1 VLFVATT
8 MRVLA
13 AAAFVVAALT
23 STALAQP
30 GMTQPYGPSYG
41 PPPPPAPAPQ
51 GQPYYGGGYN
61 GGYQPQYAQPP
72 QQPML
77 DLQLKSSGTALL
89 WSLGTTVAGIAMI
102 GAAFDEE
109 SEGLLLLGAG
119 LTLVGPSAGH
129 IYAGEGSHALE
140 ASLLRAGGLLIFT
153 LGAIEYDS
161 YDDCYDY
168 YYCEDD
174 NDGEAAMW
182 IGGLIVVG
190 SALYDFYD
198 GGRAANRYNDR
209 KRKAAY
215 QFSPTMMSKA
225 GGGFTPGVGVSGAF

>member
-1 VLFVATT
+1 

-13 AAAFVVAALT
+13 AAAFLAAMT

-30 GMTQPYGPSYG
+30 GMTPPTYGSPPYSA
-41 PPPPPAPAPQ
+41 PPPGAPAPQ
-51 GQPYYGGGYN
+51 GQPIYGGTYGGGY
-61 GGYQPQYAQPP
+61 GGYQPAYAQQP

-89 WSLGTTVAGIAMI
+89 WAVGTTVAGIAAI

-119 LTLVGPSAGH
+119 LTLIGPSAGH
-129 IYAGEGSHALE
+129 IYAGEGTHAVK
-140 ASLLRAGGLLIFT
+140 ASLLRAGGVVVFS
-153 LGAIEYDS
+153 LGAVANANATS
-161 YDDCYDY
+161 DCYDA
-168 YYCEDD
+168 YYCED
-174 NDGEAAMW
+174 NNSDGEAAMW

-190 SALYDFYD
+190 STLYDLYD
-198 GGRAANRYNDR
+198 AGRAVNRYNDR
-209 KRKAAY
+209 KRKAASY

-225 GGGFTPGVGVSGAF
+225 GGGVTPGVGVTGSF

>member
-1 VLFVATT
+1 

-13 AAAFVVAALT
+13 AAAFVLALT

-30 GMTQPYGPSYG
+30 GMTQPYGPTYG
-41 PPPPPAPAPQ
+41 PPPAPPPAGAPAP
-51 GQPYYGGGYN
+51 YYG

-89 WSLGTTVAGIAMI
+89 WAVGTTVAGIAAI

-119 LTLVGPSAGH
+119 LTLIGPSAGH
-129 IYAGEGSHALE
+129 IYAGEGSHALK
-140 ASLLRAGGLLIFT
+140 ASLFRAGGVLIFT
-153 LGAIEYDS
+153 LGAIEADS
-161 YDDCYDY
+161 YDECYDY
-168 YYCEDD
+168 YSCEEDSSE
-174 NDGEAAMW
+174 GEAAMW

-190 SALYDFYD
+190 STLYDFYD
-198 GGRAANRYNDR
+198 AGRAVNRYNDR
-209 KRKAAY
+209 KRRAAGY
-215 QFSPTMMSKA
+215 QFAPTMMSRA
-225 GGGFTPGVGVSGAF
+225 GGGMTPGVGVTGSF